1 MLEVTDLEVCYG
13 DYQVIWGVSLRVERG
28 EIVAVLGPN
37 GAGKSTVL
45 NAISG
50 LRPPKSGRIDF
61 KGEPIA
67 GLAPPDIVRRR
78 LSHIMERRRVFPY
91 LTVRQNL
98 WLGGYNPTARPHRAK
113 TLQRVYE
120 LFPRL
125 AERETQLAHSLSGG
139 EQQMLALG
147 RGMMSQPELLLVD
160 EPLLGL
166 SPSVAQHTIEVLRRI
181 NESGVSILFIEQN
194 VQTALGLAN
203 RGYVLESGRLAI
215 EGSAKDLLGSDE
227 VKRIFLGGG

>member
-13 DYQVIWGVSLRVERG
+13 DYQVIWGVSLRVAEG
-28 EIVAVLGPN
+28 EIVSVLGPN

-50 LRPPKSGRIDF
+50 LRPPRAGRIEF
-61 KGEPIA
+61 EGEPIA
-67 GLAPPDIVRRR
+67 GRPPHEIVRRR
-78 LSHIMERRRVFPY
+78 LVHIMERRRVFPY

-98 WLGGYNPTARPHRAK
+98 WLGGYNPAARDAREE
-113 TLQRVYE
+113 TLRQVYE

-125 AERETQLAHSLSGG
+125 AEREDQLAHSMSGG

-147 RGMMSQPELLLVD
+147 RGLMARPRLLLVD

-166 SPSVAQHTIEVLRRI
+166 SPAAARHTFEVLRRI
-181 NESGVSILFIEQN
+181 NETGVAILFIEQN
-194 VQTALGLAN
+194 VQTALGLAE
-203 RGYVLESGRLAI
+203 RGYILESGQLVL
-215 EGSAKDLLGSDE
+215 EGRSDELLGSDE
-227 VKRIFLGGG
+227 VKRIFLGG

>member
-13 DYQVIWGVSLRVERG
+13 DYQVIWGVSLRVAEG
-28 EIVAVLGPN
+28 EIVSVLGPN

-50 LRPPKSGRIDF
+50 LRPPRSGGIVF
-61 KGEPIA
+61 EGQPIA
-67 GLAPPDIVRRR
+67 GHPPHEIVRRR
-78 LSHIMERRRVFPY
+78 LVHIMERRRVFPY

-98 WLGGYNPTARPHRAK
+98 WLGGYNPAARAAREE
-113 TLQRVYE
+113 TLCHVYE

-125 AERETQLAHSLSGG
+125 AERENQLAHSMSGG

-147 RGMMSQPELLLVD
+147 RGLMARPRLLLVD

-166 SPSVAQHTIEVLRRI
+166 SPAAARHTFEVLRRI
-181 NESGVSILFIEQN
+181 NDTGVAILFIEQN
-194 VQTALGLAN
+194 VQTALGLAE
-203 RGYVLESGRLAI
+203 RGYILESGRLVL
-215 EGSAKDLLGSDE
+215 EGRSDELLGSDE
-227 VKRIFLGGG
+227 VRQIFLGG